1 MTATMCGHTWKHPH
15 SMSLFIFWGRGGV
28 GGVFVLLCMYWV
40 LAHGSQSLVGLLSS
54 LILDFPFKAGSLSG
68 LAACHICLDCATM
81 KPPDPPACT
90 SPAQG
95 LQVHPNMPVF
105 GLAGTASPSNHLLSP
120 QTRHFFKELL
130 EPNVIRMF
138 FK

>member
-1 MTATMCGHTWKHPH
+1 M
-15 SMSLFIFWGRGGV
+15 GR
-28 GGVFVLLCMYWV
+28 VFVLLCMYWV

-54 LILDFPFKAGSLSG
+54 IILNSRQDLSQDSQ
-68 LAACHICLDCATM
+68 LATCAAM
-81 KPPDPPACT
+81 KPPDPPVCT
-90 SPAQG
+90 YPAQG

-105 GLAGTASPSNHLLSP
+105 RLAGTASPSNHLLHP
-120 QTRHFFKELL
+120 QTRRFFKELL